1 MDDPVPA
8 SSRPRSSRDRRLSVA
23 LVTLADTLTSDY
35 SLIDLLETL
44 VAKSIELLG
53 TDEGG
58 LLIADPSTSQL
69 RSVVSTHGGPR
80 RLEAEQLATRR
91 GPSITS
97 FETGEPVSID
107 DIETD
112 AERWPDFRD
121 SARRE
126 GFRSLHSFPLRLRGT
141 VIGVMNLF
149 GRTPRT
155 FDAQDVAAGQALTDV
170 ATISILQQ
178 RTLEDSVRLTQQLQH
193 ALDSRVV
200 IEQAKGVIAHSEKV
214 SLDEA
219 FNILRAHARNSRR
232 PLSEIAAEVIHRSL
246 NGRRDRS

>member
-1 MDDPVPA
+1 MDDPVSA
-8 SSRPRSSRDRRLSVA
+8 ACRRRSSRERNLSAA
-23 LVTLADTLTSDY
+23 LVSLADTLTSDY

-44 VAKSIELLG
+44 VGKSIELLG

-58 LLIADPSTSQL
+58 LLIADPSTAQL
-69 RSVVSTHGGPR
+69 RSVVSTDASAR
-80 RLEAEQLATRR
+80 RLEAQQLDTRR

-97 FETGEPVSID
+97 FEMGEPMSVD
-107 DIETD
+107 DIGTD

-121 SARRE
+121 SARAE

-155 FDAQDVAAGQALTDV
+155 LDEQDVAAGQALTDV

-219 FNILRAHARNSRR
+219 FIILRTHARNSRR
-232 PLSEIAAEVIHRSL
+232 PLSEIAAEVMHRTL
-246 NGRRDRS
+246 NLRSDG